1 MAYYVDAGGPSLVE
15 FDTIA
20 DARRYAEI
28 QLDSAREVAL
38 KLGFMPYWGR
48 SLEIR
53 KGPKSDK
60 IGAGWRYDTT
70 DYNNAILAKTKTFVV
85 MQAKES

>member
-1 MAYYVDAGGPSLVE
+1 MAYYVDAGGPTLVE

-20 DARRYAEI
+20 EARRYGEI
-28 QLDSAREVAL
+28 QIDAAQEVAL

-48 SLEIR
+48 RLEIR

-60 IGAGWRYDTT
+60 IGAGLQCNTT
-70 DYNNAILAKTKTFVV
+70 SYNAAILAKTKTFAI